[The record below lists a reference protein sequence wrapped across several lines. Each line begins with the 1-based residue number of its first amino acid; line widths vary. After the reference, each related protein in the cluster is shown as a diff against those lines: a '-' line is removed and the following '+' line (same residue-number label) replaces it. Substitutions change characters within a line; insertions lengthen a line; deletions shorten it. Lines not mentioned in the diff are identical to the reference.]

1 MRFWQPCEHLKQNKI
16 ALMPFPK
23 PPYSI
28 AQYAIGFSVLLGLV
42 LLSIS
47 SWTLNALNRAD
58 QQITAANQQAAQT
71 ELNEAIAEVR
81 HKAERSAHEIANWD
95 ETRQQLANPVY
106 YVYWRTSRIRE
117 SGLIPNAIEAV
128 ELYGTNKKA
137 VSTPTAT
144 SQMPVAIPDHPIPGA
159 LIGRDTDKILFY
171 YFFPIYADESQQ
183 LLLGYGGLKMDFM
196 AELDRLHGFRNID
209 LHSVRLDMPAQH
221 YLNTAQTLTAIR
233 YAPLKNPASDA
244 LRDIIL
250 AVMLRFALVLIAT
263 VSLAYWLV
271 IWRVARPLQSMSRY
285 IDELHSGRQPT
296 SQIVLPGKWGVAEL
310 EKVRVSLADYHSRL
324 INAQMNLENKNQEFW
339 DQAHRDTLTG
349 IYNRRAFD
357 KDWDLL
363 FAPGLIKRARSVAF
377 ILFDCDHFKPINDT
391 YGHQVGDL
399 VLRGIAESLNMA
411 LRSGDKLYRLG
422 GDEFATLLYDAELAQ
437 AHLVAERC
445 QDLLTRRDF
454 TQHGVKEPVHISIGI
469 AYSSD
474 GDINNLNK
482 LHKQADIA
490 MYSAKRPGRN
500 KIAVYSRELST
511 AGMTTLVANQ
521 ETSAVF
527 QAIAAP
533 HLLEIH
539 YQPVVNLATH
549 KVDYHEALVRI
560 RHGEKLIYPFEIFPV
575 VEARRLEVEFD
586 MAVISRIEE
595 TLVRKLLPH
604 GGGVSINISGPS
616 IVHSDINAKLMELAP
631 HIAYYKL
638 VLEITETALIT
649 QIEQATANLNQL
661 RQAGFHIA
669 LDDFGSGYSS
679 LGYLS
684 SMPVDMVKFD
694 ISMIR
699 QLVGKD
705 RQSKVV
711 KDMVRMIQDAGYQL
725 VAEGVETELIMEKV
739 SEAGFTHVQGYWYG
753 RPAVLPATR
762 D

>member
-1 MRFWQPCEHLKQNKI
+1 MH
-16 ALMPFPK
+16 FPK

-28 AQYAIGFSVLLGLV
+28 AQYAISFSVVLGLV
-42 LLSIS
+42 LLAIS
-47 SWTLNALNRAD
+47 SWTLHALNQVD
-58 QQITAANQQAAQT
+58 QQITATNQQAARSDLT
-71 ELNEAIAEVR
+71 EAIAEVQ
-81 HKAERSAHEIANWD
+81 HKAERSAHDIASWD
-95 ETRQQLANPVY
+95 ETRQQLANPIY
-106 YVYWRTSRIRE
+106 YLYWRTARIRE
-117 SGLIPNAIEAV
+117 SGLIPSAIEAV
-128 ELYGTNKKA
+128 ELYDVNKKA
-137 VSTPTAT
+137 ISKPAPT
-144 SQMPVAIPDHPIPGA
+144 SLMPPVIPDHTIPGT
-159 LIGRDTDKILFY
+159 LISNDAGKILLY

-183 LLLGYGGLKMDFM
+183 ILLGYGGLKMNFL
-196 AELDRLHGFRNID
+196 AELERLHGFRNID
-209 LHSVRLDMPAQH
+209 LRSIRLDIPSQR
-221 YLNTAQTLTAIR
+221 YLNTAQALGSIR
-233 YAPLKNPASDA
+233 YVPLHNPASDA
-244 LRDIIL
+244 LRNIIL

-285 IDELHSGRQPT
+285 IDELHSGRQTT
-296 SQIVLPGKWGVAEL
+296 SQIILPGKWGVTEL
-310 EKVRVSLADYHSRL
+310 EKVRASLADYHSRL
-324 INAQMNLENKNQEFW
+324 IDAQMNLENKNQEFW

-363 FAPGLIKRARSVAF
+363 FAPGLVKRPRSVAF

-411 LRSGDKLYRLG
+411 LRSDDKLYRLG
-422 GDEFATLLYDAELAQ
+422 GDEFATLLYDAELSQ
-437 AHLVAERC
+437 ARLVAERC
-445 QDLLTRRDF
+445 QDLLKRRDF
-454 TQHGVKEPVHISIGI
+454 TQHGVKEPVHVSIGI

-474 GDINNLNK
+474 GDTSNLNK

-500 KIAVYSRELST
+500 KIAVYSQELST

-539 YQPVVNLATH
+539 YQPVVNLITH

-595 TLVRKLLPH
+595 TLTRKLLPQ

-616 IVHSDINAKLMELAP
+616 IVHPDINAKLMQLAP

-661 RQAGFHIA
+661 RQVGFHIA

-699 QLVGKD
+699 QLVGQD

-739 SEAGFTHVQGYWYG
+739 SEAGFTHAQGYWYG
-753 RPAVLPATR
+753 RPAALQAVR
-762 D
+762 V

>member
-1 MRFWQPCEHLKQNKI
+1 
-16 ALMPFPK
+16 
-23 PPYSI
+23 
-28 AQYAIGFSVLLGLV
+28 
-42 LLSIS
+42 
-47 SWTLNALNRAD
+47 
-58 QQITAANQQAAQT
+58 
-71 ELNEAIAEVR
+71 
-81 HKAERSAHEIANWD
+81 
-95 ETRQQLANPVY
+95 
-106 YVYWRTSRIRE
+106 
-117 SGLIPNAIEAV
+117 
-128 ELYGTNKKA
+128 
-137 VSTPTAT
+137 
-144 SQMPVAIPDHPIPGA
+144 
-159 LIGRDTDKILFY
+159 
-171 YFFPIYADESQQ
+171 
-183 LLLGYGGLKMDFM
+183 
-196 AELDRLHGFRNID
+196 
-209 LHSVRLDMPAQH
+209 
-221 YLNTAQTLTAIR
+221 
-233 YAPLKNPASDA
+233 
-244 LRDIIL
+244 
-250 AVMLRFALVLIAT
+250 
-263 VSLAYWLV
+263 
-271 IWRVARPLQSMSRY
+271 
-285 IDELHSGRQPT
+285 
-296 SQIVLPGKWGVAEL
+296 
-310 EKVRVSLADYHSRL
+310 
-324 INAQMNLENKNQEFW
+324 
-339 DQAHRDTLTG
+339 LTG

-363 FAPGLIKRARSVAF
+363 FAPGLVKRARSVAF

-422 GDEFATLLYDAELAQ
+422 GDEFATLLYDAELSQ
-437 AHLVAERC
+437 ARLVAERC

-454 TQHGVKEPVHISIGI
+454 TRHGVKEPIHVSIGI
-469 AYSSD
+469 AYASD
-474 GDINNLNK
+474 GDINSLNK

-500 KIAVYSRELST
+500 KIAVYSQDLST
-511 AGMTTLVANQ
+511 AGMTTLVANK

-539 YQPVVNLATH
+539 YQPVVNLATQ

-560 RHGEKLIYPFEIFPV
+560 RHGDKLIYPFEIFPV

-595 TLVRKLLPH
+595 TLSRKLLPH

-616 IVHSDINAKLMELAP
+616 IVHPDINAKLLQLAP

-649 QIEQATANLNQL
+649 QIEQATANLNLL

-699 QLVGKD
+699 QLVGQD

-739 SEAGFTHVQGYWYG
+739 SETGFTHAQGYWYG
-753 RPAVLPATR
+753 RPALLPAQR

>member
-1 MRFWQPCEHLKQNKI
+1 
-16 ALMPFPK
+16 MPFPK

-28 AQYAIGFSVLLGLV
+28 TQYAVGFSIVLALI
-42 LLSIS
+42 LLAIS
-47 SWTLNALNRAD
+47 TWTFSALNRVD
-58 QQITAANQQAAQT
+58 QQITATNQQAAKT
-71 ELNEAIAEVR
+71 ELTEAIAEVR
-81 HKAERSAHEIANWD
+81 RKAERNAREIANWD

-106 YVYWRTSRIRE
+106 YVYWRTARIRE
-117 SGLIPNAIEAV
+117 SGLISNTIEAV
-128 ELYGTNKKA
+128 ELYGANKKA
-137 VSTPTAT
+137 ISAPLAI
-144 SQMPVAIPDHPIPGA
+144 SRMPAVIPGQPLPSA
-159 LIGRDTDKILFY
+159 LIKNDAGNILFY
-171 YFFPIYADESQQ
+171 YFFPIYADEAQQ
-183 LLLGYGGLKMDFM
+183 ILLGYGGLRMNFM
-196 AELDRLHGFRNID
+196 TELTRLHGFRNID
-209 LHSVRLDMPAQH
+209 LHSVRLSIPSHQYLDTSQTFSAIH
-221 YLNTAQTLTAIR
+221 YK
-233 YAPLKNPASDA
+233 PLKNSASDA
-244 LRDIIL
+244 LREIIL
-250 AVMLRFALVLIAT
+250 AVMLRFSLVLIAT
-263 VSLAYWLV
+263 VSLAYWLI

-285 IDELHSGRQPT
+285 IDELHSGRQFA

-310 EKVRVSLADYHSRL
+310 EKVRISLTDYHSRL
-324 INAQMNLENKNQEFW
+324 IDAQMNLENKNQEFW

-363 FAPGLIKRARSVAF
+363 FAPGMIKRARSVAF

-422 GDEFATLLYDAELAQ
+422 GDEFATLLYDAELTQ
-437 AHLVAERC
+437 ARLIAERC

-454 TQHGVKEPVHISIGI
+454 TQHGVMEPVHISIGI

-474 GDINNLNK
+474 GDVNTLGK

-500 KIAVYSRELST
+500 KIAVYSQELST
-511 AGMTTLVANQ
+511 AGMTTLVANK

-586 MAVISRIEE
+586 MVVIGRVEE
-595 TLVRKLLPH
+595 ALAGKLLPH
-604 GGGVSINISGPS
+604 SGGVSINLSGPS
-616 IVHSDINAKLMELAP
+616 IIHPDIHARLLQLAP

-649 QIEQATANLNQL
+649 QIEQATINLNQL

-684 SMPVDMVKFD
+684 SMPVDTVKFD

-699 QLVGKD
+699 QLIGQD

-739 SEAGFTHVQGYWYG
+739 SEAGFTHAQGYWYG
-753 RPAVLPATR
+753 RPAVLSPIRGNPLMST
-762 D
+762 